1 MNGLLSMVSRASEV
15 GFIKGMTAT
24 AAVDFFNHL
33 NMLYGTV
40 TEFCTPEQV
49 SFYVPL
55 VLAPNDA
62 RHSVQLCPLVLGEL
76 PYFFGPLSRQ
86 LNTDKLDTN
95 TSGKTVYATS
105 VLQSFL
111 LRSMLMPS

>member
-1 MNGLLSMVSRASEV
+1 MRDAISDRNLNLTSTRAQETCALQSSSQKARISMNGLLSMVSRASEV

-49 SFYVPL
+49 SLRP
-55 VLAPNDA
+55 
-62 RHSVQLCPLVLGEL
+62 
-76 PYFFGPLSRQ
+76 SR
-86 LNTDKLDTN
+86 
-95 TSGKTVYATS
+95 S
-105 VLQSFL
+105 
-111 LRSMLMPS
+111 RSE